1 MQPQLFYNLLA
12 MVAMFGSLTGMHIAI
27 NGQGEIVSALGT
39 RRKCCSTTT
48 KISESVGVLGR
59 QLYFADRLHEHCGYY
74 LVFVL
79 KVQFVG
85 NIGLIYLSVNS
96 QRIVRRFS
104 WFFNWFIRNAAT
116 GGKSRNCHDIFD
128 VELFLQR
135 LNGIWHS
142 SISGRTRSA
151 VSFHQSSILDL

>member
-1 MQPQLFYNLLA
+1 MLFSNA
-12 MVAMFGSLTGMHIAI
+12 
-27 NGQGEIVSALGT
+27 
-39 RRKCCSTTT
+39 

-59 QLYFADRLHEHCGYY
+59 QLYFADRLHEHCGYLFGICIKGAVCRKY
-74 LVFVL
+74 W
-79 KVQFVG
+79 
-85 NIGLIYLSVNS
+85 IDLSFCNS

-116 GGKSRNCHDIFD
+116 GGKNWNCNDIFD
-128 VELFLQR
+128 AELFLQR

-151 VSFHQSSILDL
+151 VSFHQSSIVDL